1 MDRAGAVR
9 AAGHGAAWSDSQT
22 GAPEGCACLASAAC
36 RAAERQQRT
45 IYTTRAVRRRHRAG
59 LRQRDLRA
67 RWRAQVRRSRHHS
80 HETIMALLSWDDNV
94 IADHSRAQRERRR
107 DGERRS
113 RDGLSPTFES
123 CMAKLPPTDRVSVR
137 RLRNESL
144 KTTTDRLDSEFE
156 SRAFLEF
163 LHNAV
168 GIAGTAA
175 IPPDKWQCVRV
186 IHFFLCTV
194 F

>member
-1 MDRAGAVR
+1 VNADEMAKGVHEMAF
-9 AAGHGAAWSDSQT
+9 
-22 GAPEGCACLASAAC
+22 
-36 RAAERQQRT
+36 
-45 IYTTRAVRRRHRAG
+45 RRR
-59 LRQRDLRA
+59 
-67 RWRAQVRRSRHHS
+67 
-80 HETIMALLSWDDNV
+80 
-94 IADHSRAQRERRR
+94 
-107 DGERRS
+107 
-113 RDGLSPTFES
+113 LSP
-123 CMAKLPPTDRVSVR
+123 AWRKLPPTDRVSVR